1 MANPFLGQISMF
13 GGNFAPRGHALCNG
27 QLLSIDQNDALFAL
41 IGTIYGGDGVTTFAM
56 PNMQSRI
63 PYHRGN
69 LAGGSSY
76 TIGENGGQEQVTI
89 TTNQLP
95 PHTHIPVGNSTD
107 GSQSSPANGFW
118 GAANANKYSTAA
130 PNAPMNAAAIGPTG
144 GSQPHDNMLPFLCV
158 NFIIALEGVFPSQN

>member
-13 GGNFAPRGHALCNG
+13 GGNFAPLGYALCNG
-27 QLLSIDQNDALFAL
+27 QLLSIAQNDALFAL
-41 IGTIYGGDGVTTFAM
+41 IGTIYGGDGETTFAL
-56 PNMQSRI
+56 PNMQSRV

-76 TIGENGGQEQVTI
+76 VIGENAGVETVTL

-95 PHTHIPVGNSTD
+95 PHTHTPAGNSTD

-118 GAANANKYSTAA
+118 GTASANIYSTTA
-130 PNAPMNAAAIGPTG
+130 PNAPMNAAAVGPAG
-144 GSQPHDNMLPFLCV
+144 GGQPHDNMLPFLCV
-158 NFIIALEGVFPSQN
+158 NFIIALQGIFPPRN